1 MYFPSPSTLTSPT
14 IFSLKPLMYALA
26 FIKVSAV
33 ERMIIYN
40 PVKISGMRITKVY
53 TKFGDGGKTY
63 LADGTVVSKSHPLV
77 SSYGEVDEINS
88 FLGLLRAELSP
99 ELKELDDLLR
109 EIQNDMFKLGADLAT
124 PLSAKFQINRISEND
139 VKKLE
144 ELIDSYNS
152 HLKPLEEFILPS
164 GCKESALFHICRTI
178 CRRAERELV
187 RAMES
192 GIEININVQ
201 IYLNRLSD
209 LFFVLARW
217 CNYKKGIKEEGA
229 SFK

>member
-1 MYFPSPSTLTSPT
+1 MVGSYRIIKHSEMRN
-14 IFSLKPLMYALA
+14 IQMYALA

-40 PVKISGMRITKVY
+40 PVKISRMRITKVY

-99 ELKELDDLLR
+99 ELKELDGLLR

-139 VKKLE
+139 VKNLRN
-144 ELIDSYNS
+144 L
-152 HLKPLEEFILPS
+152 
-164 GCKESALFHICRTI
+164 
-178 CRRAERELV
+178 
-187 RAMES
+187 
-192 GIEININVQ
+192 
-201 IYLNRLSD
+201 
-209 LFFVLARW
+209 
-217 CNYKKGIKEEGA
+217 
-229 SFK
+229 

>member
-1 MYFPSPSTLTSPT
+1 
-14 IFSLKPLMYALA
+14 
-26 FIKVSAV
+26 
-33 ERMIIYN
+33 
-40 PVKISGMRITKVY
+40 MRITKVY

-77 SSYGEVDEINS
+77 SSYGGVDELNS
-88 FLGLLRAELSP
+88 FLGLLRAELSK
-99 ELKELDDLLR
+99 ELKELDGLLK
-109 EIQNDMFKLGADLAT
+109 EIQNDLFKVGADLAT
-124 PLSAKFQINRISEND
+124 PLNAKLQIKRISEED

-144 ELIDSYNS
+144 KLIDFYNS
-152 HLKPLEEFILPS
+152 HLKPLEEFVLPS
-164 GCKESALFHICRTI
+164 GCKEAALLHICRTV

-209 LFFVLARW
+209 LLFVLARW
-217 CNYKKGIKEEGA
+217 CNYRKGIEEEGA

>member
-1 MYFPSPSTLTSPT
+1 
-14 IFSLKPLMYALA
+14 
-26 FIKVSAV
+26 
-33 ERMIIYN
+33 MIIYSH
-40 PVKISGMRITKVY
+40 VKISNMRITKVY

-77 SSYGEVDEINS
+77 SSYGEVDELNS